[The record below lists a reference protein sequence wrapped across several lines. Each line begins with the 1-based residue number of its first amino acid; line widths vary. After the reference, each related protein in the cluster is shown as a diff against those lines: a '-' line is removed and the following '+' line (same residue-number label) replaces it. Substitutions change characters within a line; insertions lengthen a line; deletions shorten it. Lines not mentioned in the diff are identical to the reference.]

1 MSWWIVLCAGLF
13 EVAWAV
19 GLKYSAG
26 FTRPWPSLATLLAL
40 LVSLWLL
47 SLALRHLP
55 LGTAYAVWVG
65 IGVVGS
71 ALLGVLLF
79 GETLTPLRLFSLG
92 LIIAGV
98 VGLKMAG

>member
-65 IGVVGS
+65 IGVLGS

-98 VGLKMAG
+98 VVLKMAG

>member
-13 EVAWAV
+13 EVAWVV

-65 IGVVGS
+65 IGVLGS

-98 VGLKMAG
+98 VWLKMAG

>member
-55 LGTAYAVWVG
+55 LGTAYVVWVG

>member
-65 IGVVGS
+65 IGVLGS

>member
-65 IGVVGS
+65 IGVLGS
-71 ALLGVLLF
+71 ALLEVLLF

>member
-13 EVAWAV
+13 EVAWVV

-26 FTRPWPSLATLLAL
+26 FTRPWASLATLLAL

-65 IGVVGS
+65 IGVLGS
-71 ALLGVLLF
+71 ALLGGCCLAKPSPPCVCSAW
-79 GETLTPLRLFSLG
+79 G
-92 LIIAGV
+92 
-98 VGLKMAG
+98 

>member
-65 IGVVGS
+65 IGVLGS

-79 GETLTPLRLFSLG
+79 GEILTPLRLFSLG

>member
-65 IGVVGS
+65 IGVLGS

-79 GETLTPLRLFSLG
+79 GETRTPLRLFSLG

>member
-26 FTRPWPSLATLLAL
+26 FTRPWASLATLLAL

-65 IGVVGS
+65 IGVLGS

>member
-1 MSWWIVLCAGLF
+1 MSWGIVLCAGLL

-65 IGVVGS
+65 IGVLGS

>member
-65 IGVVGS
+65 IGVLGS

-79 GETLTPLRLFSLG
+79 GETLTPLRLISLG

>member
-1 MSWWIVLCAGLF
+1 MPGCSKWPGRWGSSTAQGLPGPGR
-13 EVAWAV
+13 A
-19 GLKYSAG
+19 
-26 FTRPWPSLATLLAL
+26 WPSLATLLAL

-65 IGVVGS
+65 IGVLGS

>member
-1 MSWWIVLCAGLF
+1 M
-13 EVAWAV
+13 AWAV

-65 IGVVGS
+65 IGVLGS

>member
-1 MSWWIVLCAGLF
+1 M
-13 EVAWAV
+13 
-19 GLKYSAG
+19 
-26 FTRPWPSLATLLAL
+26 
-40 LVSLWLL
+40 VSLWLL

-65 IGVVGS
+65 IGVLGS

>member
-65 IGVVGS
+65 IGVLGS

-79 GETLTPLRLFSLG
+79 GEILPPLRLFSLG

>member
-26 FTRPWPSLATLLAL
+26 FIRPWPSLATLLAL

-65 IGVVGS
+65 IGVLGS

>member
-1 MSWWIVLCAGLF
+1 
-13 EVAWAV
+13 
-19 GLKYSAG
+19 
-26 FTRPWPSLATLLAL
+26 

-65 IGVVGS
+65 IGVLGS

>member
-65 IGVVGS
+65 IGVLGS
-71 ALLGVLLF
+71 ALLGGVLF

>member
-26 FTRPWPSLATLLAL
+26 FTWPWPSLATLLAL

-65 IGVVGS
+65 IGVLGS

>member
-26 FTRPWPSLATLLAL
+26 FTRPWPSLATLLTL

-65 IGVVGS
+65 IGVLGS

>member
-40 LVSLWLL
+40 LVSLWLR

-55 LGTAYAVWVG
+55 LGTAYA
-65 IGVVGS
+65 
-71 ALLGVLLF
+71 
-79 GETLTPLRLFSLG
+79 
-92 LIIAGV
+92 
-98 VGLKMAG
+98 M

>member
-1 MSWWIVLCAGLF
+1 MSWWIVLCAGLL

-65 IGVVGS
+65 IGVLGS

>member
-55 LGTAYAVWVG
+55 LGKAYAVWVG
-65 IGVVGS
+65 IGVLGS

-79 GETLTPLRLFSLG
+79 GETLTTLRLFSLG

>member
-26 FTRPWPSLATLLAL
+26 FTRPWPSLSTLLAL

-65 IGVVGS
+65 IGVLGS

>member
-40 LVSLWLL
+40 LVSL
-47 SLALRHLP
+47 ALRHLP

-65 IGVVGS
+65 IGVLGS

>member
-1 MSWWIVLCAGLF
+1 MRWWIVLCAGLF

-65 IGVVGS
+65 IGVLGS

>member
-13 EVAWAV
+13 EVAWVV

-65 IGVVGS
+65 IGVLGS

>member
-65 IGVVGS
+65 IGVLGS

-79 GETLTPLRLFSLG
+79 GETLTHLRLFSLG

>member
-1 MSWWIVLCAGLF
+1 MSWWIVLCAWLF

-65 IGVVGS
+65 IGVLGS

>member
-55 LGTAYAVWVG
+55 LGTAYAVGGG
-65 IGVVGS
+65 IGVLGS

>member
-65 IGVVGS
+65 IGVLGS

-79 GETLTPLRLFSLG
+79 GETLTPCVCSAWG
-92 LIIAGV
+92 
-98 VGLKMAG
+98 

>member
-26 FTRPWPSLATLLAL
+26 FTRPWLSLATLLAL

-65 IGVVGS
+65 IGVLGS
-71 ALLGVLLF
+71 ALLGAVLF

-98 VGLKMAG
+98 VGLKFAG